1 MQPLRVLVGFTL
13 VAVVGCG
20 GTVVSD
26 GVSRTAAVQPDTYAA
41 TQYPIVLIPGLMGF
55 GKLVGTVD
63 YFGRIP
69 DALAAG
75 GAQVFVAAV
84 SQTNTPVTRGQQ
96 VIAQLDAWK
105 AQTGASRFNLIA
117 HSQGAMDARYIA
129 AVRPDLVA
137 SVTSVGGPHLGAPA
151 AELAIDFPL
160 GLGTSL
166 MQGLAD
172 LVKLASS
179 SSDPNDA
186 KAALSWLTPKGAA
199 AFAAQY
205 PAAMPTTPCGSG
217 APEVDG
223 IRYYSWGGTGTLTSA
238 LDLLDPLWVAL
249 GVADLTDPNDGLI
262 PRCSSHLGLV
272 LRDDYFA
279 NHTDETDLV
288 IGVSSLFGPDPRTLY
303 RDQANRLR
311 NAGL

>member
-1 MQPLRVLVGFTL
+1 MQRLLVLVCGAL
-13 VAVVGCG
+13 VCGCG
-20 GTVVSD
+20 GQAKVESGAQV
-26 GVSRTAAVQPDTYAA
+26 AALDHYAA
-41 TQYPIVLIPGLMGF
+41 TKYPIVLIPGLMGF
-55 GKLVGTVD
+55 GKLLGAVD
-63 YFGRIP
+63 YFGGIP
-69 DALAAG
+69 DALTAG
-75 GAQVFVAAV
+75 GAQVYVAAV
-84 SQTNTPVTRGQQ
+84 SQTNTPTTRGQQ
-96 VIAQLDAWK
+96 VIAQLEALQ
-105 AQTGASRFNLIA
+105 AQTGAPRFNLIA

-137 SVTSVGGPHLGAPA
+137 SITSVGGPHLGAPA
-151 AELAIDFPL
+151 ARLALDFPL
-160 GLGTSL
+160 GLGTDL

-179 SSDPNDA
+179 STAPNDA
-186 KAALSWLTPKGAA
+186 KEALSWLTPEGAA

-205 PAAMPTTPCGSG
+205 PAAMPATPCGQG
-217 APEVDG
+217 APSVGG
-223 IRYYSWGGTGTLTSA
+223 ILYYSWGGTGTLTSA

-249 GVADLTDPNDGLI
+249 GVADLTQPNDGLI

-288 IGVSSLFGPDPRTLY
+288 LGLASLLGPNPHTLY